1 MKIRIFILLVFSFV
15 FHSAISQNDSIRST
29 AYMSI
34 KKYRE
39 RHKAPLTQKDSIN
52 FLYKEND
59 TLVLLENYNLPEGVI
74 VPYEYKDST
83 FLHYYTKIAFR
94 KQGIDSLDNKEMMKY
109 WKKPIKIYFS
119 NSVSNKVKKDFISF
133 TKQITNNVDSL
144 SISKVNKLE
153 DSNYIIYYKD
163 DYEYEKNLKEKVMSD
178 SYIAWKKNIIYT
190 GSIKINTDNLYN
202 DKLILSQLKV
212 LFLQS
217 LGYFKLINDFTCENY
232 FSNCYSDEKKL
243 TKLDLEILKYHY
255 SYGICKGTTLKTFL
269 QQHKESSKL
278 FLEKGLKSRFIHKQ

>member
-1 MKIRIFILLVFSFV
+1 MKIRFFLLVVTFFIFQST
-15 FHSAISQNDSIRST
+15 ISQNDSIKSSV
-29 AYMSI
+29 YLSI

-39 RHKAPLTQKDSIN
+39 HNKAPLTQKDSIN

-59 TLVLLENYNLPEGVI
+59 TLALLENYKLPEGVI

-94 KQGIDSLDNKEMMKY
+94 RQGIDSLDNKEMMKY

-119 NSVSNKVKKDFISF
+119 NSISNKVKKDFVSF

-144 SISKVNKLE
+144 SITKVDKLE
-153 DSNYIIYYKD
+153 DSNFIIYYKD
-163 DYEYEKNLKEKVMSD
+163 DHEYENNLKEKVMSD
-178 SYIAWKKNIIYT
+178 YYIAWKNNIIYS
-190 GSIKINTDNLYN
+190 GSIKINTNTLYN
-202 DKLILSQLKV
+202 DRLILSQLKV

-269 QQHKESSKL
+269 QQHEESSKL